1 MQTIPD
7 LEKLILKVKTREQV
21 AEEYGIFPKTLAVS
35 LKKKGVILKT
45 GYIFPATQLII
56 YKTLGPP
63 PYLKIS

>member
-1 MQTIPD
+1 MQTIPE

-21 AEEYGIFPKTLAVS
+21 AEEYGICVKTLVVS
-35 LKKKGVILKT
+35 LKRKGVILNS

-56 YKTLGPP
+56 YKALGPP